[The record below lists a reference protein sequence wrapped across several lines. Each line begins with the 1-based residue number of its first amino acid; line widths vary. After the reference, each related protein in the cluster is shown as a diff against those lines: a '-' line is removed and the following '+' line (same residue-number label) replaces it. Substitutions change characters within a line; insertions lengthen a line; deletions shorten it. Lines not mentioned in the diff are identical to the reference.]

1 MSNKKKRSQRP
12 ERTPAPTKQ
21 STKAG
26 FNAKTWLAVGGVL
39 VVVALLTVV
48 VLSGVETE
56 ERPSGIPEGTQLVAV
71 DDPLHV
77 EGDIDYGVLVPAG
90 GPHNPVWLNCGYYST
105 PVRAENVVHSLEHAA
120 VWITFRPD
128 ADQHTIDELRGLA
141 GRRQK
146 LIVSPVPAQPSLV
159 LATAWGHQLSLGSV
173 DDPRLRQFV
182 EEFEGSTRYAPEPQ
196 AICFGGVGSPE

>member
-1 MSNKKKRSQRP
+1 MWVRCGRAW
-12 ERTPAPTKQ
+12 R
-21 STKAG
+21 
-26 FNAKTWLAVGGVL
+26 L
-39 VVVALLTVV
+39 
-48 VLSGVETE
+48 
-56 ERPSGIPEGTQLVAV
+56 
-71 DDPLHV
+71 
-77 EGDIDYGVLVPAG
+77 LVPAG

-105 PVRAENVVHSLEHAA
+105 PIRAENAVHSLEHAA

-128 ADQHTIDELRGLA
+128 ADQNTIDELRGLA

-146 LIVSPVPAQPSLV
+146 LIVSPVPAQPSLL
-159 LATAWGHQLSLGSV
+159 LATAWGHQLPLGSV